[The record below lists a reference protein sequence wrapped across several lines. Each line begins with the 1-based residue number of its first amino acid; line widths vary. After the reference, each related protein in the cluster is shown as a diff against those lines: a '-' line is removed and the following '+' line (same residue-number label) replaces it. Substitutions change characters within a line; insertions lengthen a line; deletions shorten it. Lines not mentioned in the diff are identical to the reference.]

1 MSLRGSRGLLAAALA
16 ALALLFVLWFRTAPQ
31 PLAAMALFAGP
42 PLLLLAGV
50 LSGRRIAVFWSGVF
64 GLFWFSHGVMLA
76 WDRADER
83 GYALV
88 EIVLALLVIV
98 AASWP
103 GLRARVAGRSR
114 GKTPTP

>member
-1 MSLRGSRGLLAAALA
+1 MLAGALA

-42 PLLLLAGV
+42 PLLLLVGV
-50 LSGRRIAVFWSGVF
+50 LRFRRIAVFWSGVF

-83 GYALV
+83 GYALA
-88 EIVLALLVIV
+88 EIVLALLVV
-98 AASWP
+98 MAASWP
-103 GLRARVAGRSR
+103 GLRARFGGRSR
-114 GKTPTP
+114 GKSSPL